1 MPHPVRDEPD
11 AGIFRPSGTLVFTLL
26 SVSIDMPSLR
36 DEENRHVDIRR
47 MNGALC
53 PAGKGIIGAFQC
65 VMPLKVEITP
75 SSVIMMPVNAMV
87 TPFKVAIMPVDAI
100 LIPLKVA
107 IMPVNARIKPLD
119 DGIAPP

>member
-47 MNGALC
+47 MN
-53 PAGKGIIGAFQC
+53 GIIGAFQC